1 MYSKLSCYHLKIVCH
16 KSKRLYERLTI
27 TKNQKPLVDTQ
38 KTETRIEAYHNK
50 IINSQRKTARKEE
63 RSKRMT
69 KKPGN
74 N

>member
-1 MYSKLSCYHLKIVCH
+1 M
-16 KSKRLYERLTI
+16 LYESLTI

-38 KTETRIEAYHNK
+38 KTETRIKTYHNK

-63 RSKRMT
+63 RNKRMS

-74 N
+74 NE